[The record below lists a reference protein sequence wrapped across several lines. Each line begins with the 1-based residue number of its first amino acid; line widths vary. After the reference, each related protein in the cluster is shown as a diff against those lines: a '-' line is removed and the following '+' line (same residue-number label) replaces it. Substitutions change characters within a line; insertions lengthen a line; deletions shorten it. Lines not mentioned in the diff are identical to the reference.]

1 MMGPTVAQ
9 RALYAEAEIGVT
21 IEFMHRLE
29 ANGPDP
35 LLVLANEVPSRAAI
49 ERHFFLGD
57 VPGFAPWTSDRV
69 MSSLMAHRFTIENR
83 DFASG
88 IQIHKNE
95 IEDDQLGLVAPRIA
109 DLAGK
114 AARHKGDY
122 MIRSLLQGFTG
133 NTYPVED
140 VGDGK
145 SFDGSL
151 FFSTT
156 HSLEGGPNQ
165 SNKITTAL
173 SEAGLE
179 EAEIKLANLK
189 TWDGKDP
196 LDIRPTHLIVGPKLA
211 NTARKLLNAAII
223 VNSAG
228 TASSTNVYAGRYQII
243 ESNRLTGTYDDYW
256 FLAALGHATKPFIF
270 QNRAPITTAASVD
283 WSSDDMFK
291 RGLMKFGAQGRY
303 GIGPYDWRTVIGS
316 LVA

>member
-1 MMGPTVAQ
+1 MMGPTIAQ

-57 VPGFAPWTSDRV
+57 VPGFAPWRTDRV
-69 MSSLMAHRFTIENR
+69 LGSLMAHRFTIENQ

-88 IQIHKNE
+88 IEIHKNE

-109 DLAGK
+109 DLASK
-114 AARHKGDY
+114 ASRHKGDY
-122 MIRSLLQGFTG
+122 MVRALLQGFTG

-145 SFDGSL
+145 TFDGVL
-151 FFSTT
+151 MFSDS
-156 HSLEGGPNQ
+156 HALEGGPAQ
-165 SNKITTAL
+165 SNKLAVAL

-179 EAEIKLANLK
+179 AAEIKIKNLK

-196 LDIRPTHLIVGPKLA
+196 LEIKPTHLIVGPKLT
-211 NTARKLLNAAII
+211 NTALKLLNAATI
-223 VNSAG
+223 VNAAG
-228 TASSTNVYAGRYQII
+228 TASSVNVYAGRYEII
-243 ESNRLTGTYDDYW
+243 ESQRLTGDFDDYW

-270 QNRAPITTAASVD
+270 QNRAPITTSAAVD
-283 WSSDDMFK
+283 WSTPNMFE
-291 RGLMKFGAQGRY
+291 RGMMRFGAQARY
-303 GIGPYDWRTVIGS
+303 GIGPYDWRTVVGS
-316 LVA
+316 AV